1 MTERTRMSREDLLNC
16 IRQDLDRAYRN
27 AEHRL
32 DEASYDIGD
41 GLWTYVEVK
50 ARRKDGGRVG
60 KFYRVGEAVN
70 LREWSDE

>member
-1 MTERTRMSREDLLNC
+1 MPDRTRLSREDLLNC
-16 IRQDLDRAYRN
+16 IRQDLHRAYRN
-27 AEHRL
+27 AERRL
-32 DEASYDIGD
+32 AEDSYDIGD